1 MNIARTLIGLLVILV
16 CFGVPTAAQEPREQL
31 PPTIRVSG
39 EATVMAKPDQLQL
52 DLGIVTQAQTSQAAA
67 TQNARQL
74 DAVLAE
80 LRKALGPAAQIE
92 TISYTLHPNYQ
103 YPKEGGKPN
112 ITGYTATNLVRVT
125 LNDLTAAGKAID
137 AATQA
142 GANQIRRLQ
151 FKLKD
156 EQATQALALR
166 EAATK
171 ARVQAEALANAL
183 GVKIVRVLSAVEGGS
198 SVQPLRD
205 VMLMG
210 RAEAAAPTPIEAG
223 AIEVRATVTL
233 TVEISA
239 R

>member
-1 MNIARTLIGLLVILV
+1 MNIARKINGLLVILV
-16 CFGVPTAAQEPREQL
+16 CFSLPTAAQEQVEKL
-31 PPTIRVSG
+31 PPKIRVSG

-52 DLGIVTQAQTSQAAA
+52 DLGVVTQAQTSETAAA
-67 TQNARQL
+67 QNARQL

-80 LRKALGPAAQIE
+80 LRKALGPAAEIE

-103 YPKEGGKPN
+103 YPREGGKPTV
-112 ITGYTATNLVRVT
+112 TGYTATNLVRVT

-137 AATQA
+137 AATQT

-156 EQATQALALR
+156 EQATQARALR
-166 EAATK
+166 EAAAK
-171 ARVQAEALANAL
+171 ARAQAEALANAL
-183 GVKIVRVLSAVEGGS
+183 GVNIVRVLSAVEGNS
-198 SVQPLRD
+198 SVQPVRD
-205 VMLMG
+205 VMLMS
-210 RAEAAAPTPIEAG
+210 RAEAAAPTPIEPG
-223 AIEVRATVTL
+223 AIEVRAAVTL